1 MAKIKI
7 PTAEEIAEKKEALK
21 AKIEVSKESAKN
33 GRISPTQT
41 FLKEVEDIIKDAINN
56 QVSFTQIAKDIY
68 AVFNFKVSTQTIRV
82 FAQNHLGF
90 EKKQRVA
97 KPKNDTPKNESNEQ
111 KKSDRVKSDFGDI

>member
-41 FLKEVEDIIKDAINN
+41 FLKEVEDIIKDAIEN

-68 AVFNFKVSTQTIRV
+68 AVFNFKVSAQTIRV
-82 FAQNHLGF
+82 YAQNHLGF
-90 EKKQRVA
+90 EKKQRAVKA
-97 KPKNDTPKNESNEQ
+97 KSEPKKANNG
-111 KKSDRVKSDFGDI
+111 DRVKSDFNDI